1 MTKQRKRKIKPA
13 TLRTDA
19 DWLAEQMAATATMM
33 WATAER
39 MEYFAG
45 FNPKLSKH
53 GRQLAEASAILREW
67 SGFVREQA
75 SKQNGGGK

>member
-1 MTKQRKRKIKPA
+1 MKQRKRKPA
-13 TLRTDA
+13 TLASDA
-19 DWLAEQMAATATMM
+19 EFLSEQMAATATMM

-45 FNPKLSKH
+45 FNPKLLKH
-53 GRQLAEASAILREW
+53 GRQLAGASAILREW

-75 SKQNGGGK
+75 SKQKRGGK